1 MRKKYK
7 KISKKVLTNG
17 NGGGIIARLS
27 RKTASA
33 ESKTVIRKYEWLA
46 DRQGEV
52 VETDQRVFDRV
63 AIATREDLEN

>member
-1 MRKKYK
+1 M
-7 KISKKVLTNG
+7 LTNG
-17 NGGGIIARLS
+17 EGGGIIARLS

-52 VETDQRVFDRV
+52 VETDQRVFDDFAEGKR
-63 AIATREDLEN
+63 REDLEN